1 MAISFYKQ
9 LRIGAYVLKQKL
21 LGRKRYPLV
30 LMLEPLFRCNLA
42 CAGCGKIDYP
52 EAILNQRLSMKD
64 CLDAVDECGAPMV
77 AIPGGEPLI
86 HKEIGEIVKGI
97 VARRKF
103 VSLCTNALLLEKK
116 LHLFEPSPYLF
127 FSVHLDGLKHHH
139 DRSVCQEGV
148 FDRAVAAI
156 KAAKAKGFAVNVNA
170 TIFEGMPAKDIAD
183 FLDFC
188 SDLGVGVSI
197 SSGYAYERAPDQKSF
212 LSRRR
217 TKELFRSVFAMG
229 KGKRWNFMHSD
240 LYLDF
245 LAGNQEFHC
254 TPWGMPTRNIF
265 GWQKPCY
272 LLGEGYAKSYKELM
286 ETTDWE
292 AYGTGRYEKCANCM
306 AHCGYEPTAANAVL
320 AHPLHALK
328 VALLGV
334 RTEGEMA
341 PEISLE
347 NQRPAQYVFSRHVER
362 KIAELHGQDNSK
374 PDAHRTAAE

>member
-9 LRIGAYVLKQKL
+9 LRIGAYVLKQNL

-52 EAILNQRLSMKD
+52 EAILNQRLSVKD

-188 SDLGVGVSI
+188 TDLGVGVSI

-254 TPWGMPTRNIF
+254 TPWGMPTRNVF

-272 LLGEGYAKSYKELM
+272 LLGEGYAKSYRELM

-292 AYGTGRYEKCANCM
+292 SYGTGRYEKCANCM

-328 VALLGV
+328 VAVIGV

-341 PEISLE
+341 SEIPLD
-347 NQRPAQYVFSRHVER
+347 NHRPAQYVFSRHVER
-362 KIAELHGQDNSK
+362 KIAELHAQDKDK
-374 PDAHRTAAE
+374 PDEHRTAAE

>member
-9 LRIGAYVLKQKL
+9 LRIGTYVLKQKI

-52 EAILNQRLSMKD
+52 EAILNQRLSVKD

-77 AIPGGEPLI
+77 AIPGGEPLV
-86 HKEIGEIVKGI
+86 HREIGEIVKRI
-97 VARRKF
+97 VARKKF

-188 SDLGVGVSI
+188 TKLGVGVSI

-217 TKELFRSVFAMG
+217 TKELFRNVFAMG

-245 LAGNQEFHC
+245 LAGNQEFLC

-265 GWQKPCY
+265 GWQRPCY
-272 LLGEGYAKSYKELM
+272 LLGEGYANSYKELM
-286 ETTDWE
+286 ETTDWDS
-292 AYGTGRYEKCANCM
+292 YGTGRYEKCANCM

-328 VALLGV
+328 IALFGV
-334 RTEGEMA
+334 RTDGEMA
-341 PEISLE
+341 PEIPLD

-362 KIAELHGQDNSK
+362 KIAEMHAQEKDK
-374 PDAHRTAAE
+374 PDRRLDAAE